1 MAISDRGRR
10 LLRGCARALL
20 YSLQTLLALQLVLY
34 LLFKGVERE
43 HFRQALP
50 AQIEPAGLILI
61 DGMSDFREG
70 CGVAVWRLSEATA
83 ASLQQHGFGYLQSA
97 QQARGYAESY
107 YRYGPWQATPLADAQ
122 SMDGWLPLGCADAPE
137 ALQEQILRGAQGMQ
151 GYYSEKREGV
161 LLVLPRERLIVF
173 AYNG

>member
-1 MAISDRGRR
+1 M
-10 LLRGCARALL
+10 RGCARTLL

-34 LLFKGVERE
+34 LLFKGFERE
-43 HFRQALP
+43 HFLQALP
-50 AQIEPAGLILI
+50 AQIEPAGLILV
-61 DGMSDFREG
+61 DGMSGFREG

-83 ASLQQHGFGYLQSA
+83 DGLQQQGLGYLQPA
-97 QQARGYAESY
+97 RQARGYAEPY
-107 YRYGPWQATPLADAQ
+107 YRYGPWQATPLSAAQ

-137 ALQEQILRGAQGMQ
+137 ALQEQIMRGTQGVQ

-161 LLVLPRERLIVF
+161 LLVLPMERLIVF

>member
-20 YSLQTLLALQLVLY
+20 YSLQTLLALQLLLY
-34 LLFKGVERE
+34 LLFKGFERE

-83 ASLQQHGFGYLQSA
+83 ASVQQHGFGYLQSA

-107 YRYGPWQATPLADAQ
+107 YRYGPWQATPLADSQ

-137 ALQEQILRGAQGMQ
+137 ALQEQILRGAQGME